1 MKIEIDTE
9 CPQKD
14 RFKFL
19 MNLQILMNEQDFK
32 WAVSIGNYDRIIM
45 TSGEKK

>member
-19 MNLQILMNEQDFK
+19 MGLQLLMNEQEFK
-32 WAVSIGNYDRIIM
+32 WSVKIGSYDRVIM
-45 TSGEKK
+45 KSGE